1 MALKYGISFIL
12 AGKGHSLLAN
22 ASGGFVGGYKS
33 LYD

>member
-1 MALKYGISFIL
+1 MALKHAVSVIL
-12 AGKGHSLLAN
+12 ASKGHSLLAN